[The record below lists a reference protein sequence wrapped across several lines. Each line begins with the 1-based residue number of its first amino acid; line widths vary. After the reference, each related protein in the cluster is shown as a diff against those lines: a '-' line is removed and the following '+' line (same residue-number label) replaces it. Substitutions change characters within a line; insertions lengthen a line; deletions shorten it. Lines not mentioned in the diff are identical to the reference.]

1 MADENEKISVCVFGV
16 KMAEKKGW
24 NGLDIKKIM
33 NLQALQKI
41 QDQFSDATGLAAI
54 SVDAEGNY
62 ITRGSNFTDFCMKY
76 TRGTEEGMRRC
87 VKCDNEC
94 KGTYFCHA
102 GLMDFAADIIVN
114 GEKVGAII
122 GGQVLPQPPDEESF
136 RGIARELGIDEEVY
150 IQALRK
156 VPVRSEKMIRA
167 AAEMLSDVV
176 NQLVNLEYLKT
187 SSQRK
192 IEVFDQEV
200 NSALEAVRKAK
211 LHTKDLQRFASTEN
225 LLAINASIEAAR
237 AGKAGV
243 GFAVVA
249 REIGEL
255 SKNSTTI
262 YNEIDELIK
271 RIERSIQV
279 MSEA

>member
-1 MADENEKISVCVFGV
+1 M
-16 KMAEKKGW
+16 
-24 NGLDIKKIM
+24 DIKKFM
-33 NLQALQKI
+33 DLQALQKI

-54 SVDAEGNY
+54 SVDAKGNY

-76 TRGTEEGMRRC
+76 TRGTEEGLRRC

-114 GEKVGAII
+114 GEKIGAII

-136 RGIARELGIDEEVY
+136 RGIARELGIDEEIY

-200 NSALEAVRKAK
+200 NSALEAVKKAK

-271 RIERSIQV
+271 SIERSIQV